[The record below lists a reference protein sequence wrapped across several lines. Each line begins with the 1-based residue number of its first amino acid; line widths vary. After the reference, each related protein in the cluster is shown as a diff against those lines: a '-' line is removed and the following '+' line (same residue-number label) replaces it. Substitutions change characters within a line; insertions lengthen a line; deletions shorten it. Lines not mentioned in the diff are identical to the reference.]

1 MIHQELIGRTVIG
14 KTARRF
20 NVKFNVYYAFLV
32 LLNFAGFFLAMY
44 DAKGLVILFFTIGFS
59 MVIRLML
66 TQREEQRLT
75 NELLEELVEQNV
87 PLRPAK

>member
-1 MIHQELIGRTVIG
+1 MINQELIDRTVIG
-14 KTARRF
+14 KTAKKF
-20 NVKFNVYYAFLV
+20 SVKFNFYYAFLV
-32 LLNFAGFFLAMY
+32 LLNLAGFFLTMY

-75 NELLEELVEQNV
+75 NELLEEMVEQNV
-87 PLRPAK
+87 PLRPTK